1 MPARKSKKSV
11 ELEKLHQFHEH
22 IVKTYH
28 TDQQIESLLFPAL
41 ALISMLNDLALGGSV
56 KARKSLLGL
65 IGIGNELAEKLKAT
79 ESK

>member
-11 ELEKLHQFHEH
+11 KLEMLHQFHEH
-22 IVKTYH
+22 VLKTYR
-28 TDQQIESLLFPAL
+28 TDRQIESLLFPAL
-41 ALISMLNDLALGGSV
+41 AVMSMLNDLALGGSV

-65 IGIGNELAEKLKAT
+65 ISIGNQLAEKLKAV